1 MRRLPRRLTWLL
13 ACVAGLVLVA
23 AVAIGV
29 ALLVTP
35 MQTVTVAGQVI
46 KVGTTSP
53 RLSLSGPGEVD
64 LFGQSLPTVVRFTG
78 PVRPRLALTQIT
90 IDSELA
96 NFAQGSSPRQR
107 HPPAGLPPER
117 RLDPLLRLGSGHR
130 RADRADPDRGR
141 RGLAQAASQARRRG
155 CWWPAW
161 SSRS

>member
-1 MRRLPRRLTWLL
+1 MRRLPRRLTWML

-64 LFGQSLPTVVRFTG
+64 LFGQNLPTVVRFTG

-96 NFAQGSSPRQR
+96 KW
-107 HPPAGLPPER
+107 
-117 RLDPLLRLGSGHR
+117 
-130 RADRADPDRGR
+130 GR
-141 RGLAQAASQARRRG
+141 VVKDANVKAE
-155 CWWPAW
+155 
-161 SSRS
+161 